1 MRWMTVALE
10 ARVNGAEPKVHGTL
24 DGRVTACGK
33 HRPAGDVTRWRGMP
47 GRVTCVKCARCMV
60 GFARATLALVDREPT
75 EPYEPRNG
83 GRDDRNDAG
92 E

>member
-1 MRWMTVALE
+1 MTVALE
-10 ARVNGAEPKVHGTL
+10 SRVNGETPRVHGTL

-60 GFARATLALVDREPT
+60 GFARATLALVEREPT
-75 EPYEPRNG
+75 EPFVPRGAEDGDEP
-83 GRDDRNDAG
+83 
-92 E
+92 